1 MVVSGQKARLSERGK
16 SALGSKL
23 AAWATEQVQL
33 SKEPNG
39 ATLLVVEAS
48 VHRYNA
54 SLFLE

>member
-1 MVVSGQKARLSERGK
+1 MSGQKARLSERGK